1 MKLRSTMDLSCGMR
15 EVYLNLEFSSP
26 LSGQILLEREMYLSD
41 SILSSYYTKFSSVV
55 DFVFQNQSLLSLTN
69 LKEILSGVRD
79 IRNTISA
86 MSAGK
91 VPDDV
96 ELFEIKNLSMIS
108 ETIRPL
114 LSSLPDIFPV
124 LPDLSDV
131 VELLDPEALRI
142 PSFYIYD
149 SYDLE
154 LKMLRKDLKSSVEFK
169 EDLYYKCSVLE
180 ERVRRSLGKDIFK
193 YLNSLT
199 LSLNNLAEIDIFLAK
214 ADLFIRWNLSI
225 PNISKEKT
233 YYQALFN
240 PEISISLEKQGNKY
254 QPVSL
259 FIERNSPVVLMGAN
273 MGGKSVSLRTIALSQ
288 YMFQFGFG
296 VPAENAE
303 IVPVHQIFHLSGD
316 YQDLNKGL
324 SSFAAEMKMIDL
336 LLKESERTNSIL
348 ALLDEPARTTN
359 PYEGKALVESLLS
372 FLRERMLLTIV
383 ATHYNVDAL
392 DCTKMRVK
400 GYENGR
406 MNYELVYTQ
415 DNEAPQEAITIAR
428 SLGVNEKWLEEASR
442 LIGKK

>member
-180 ERVRRSLGKDIFK
+180 ERVRRSL
-193 YLNSLT
+193 
-199 LSLNNLAEIDIFLAK
+199 
-214 ADLFIRWNLSI
+214 
-225 PNISKEKT
+225 
-233 YYQALFN
+233 
-240 PEISISLEKQGNKY
+240 
-254 QPVSL
+254 
-259 FIERNSPVVLMGAN
+259 
-273 MGGKSVSLRTIALSQ
+273 
-288 YMFQFGFG
+288 
-296 VPAENAE
+296 
-303 IVPVHQIFHLSGD
+303 
-316 YQDLNKGL
+316 
-324 SSFAAEMKMIDL
+324 
-336 LLKESERTNSIL
+336 
-348 ALLDEPARTTN
+348 
-359 PYEGKALVESLLS
+359 
-372 FLRERMLLTIV
+372 
-383 ATHYNVDAL
+383 
-392 DCTKMRVK
+392 
-400 GYENGR
+400 
-406 MNYELVYTQ
+406 
-415 DNEAPQEAITIAR
+415 
-428 SLGVNEKWLEEASR
+428 
-442 LIGKK
+442 

>member
-1 MKLRSTMDLSCGMR
+1 
-15 EVYLNLEFSSP
+15 
-26 LSGQILLEREMYLSD
+26 
-41 SILSSYYTKFSSVV
+41 
-55 DFVFQNQSLLSLTN
+55 
-69 LKEILSGVRD
+69 
-79 IRNTISA
+79 
-86 MSAGK
+86 
-91 VPDDV
+91 
-96 ELFEIKNLSMIS
+96 
-108 ETIRPL
+108 
-114 LSSLPDIFPV
+114 
-124 LPDLSDV
+124 
-131 VELLDPEALRI
+131 
-142 PSFYIYD
+142 
-149 SYDLE
+149 
-154 LKMLRKDLKSSVEFK
+154 
-169 EDLYYKCSVLE
+169 
-180 ERVRRSLGKDIFK
+180 K
-193 YLNSLT
+193 YLNNLS

>member
-193 YLNSLT
+193 YLNNLS

-316 YQDLNKGL
+316 YQDLIKGSPHL
-324 SSFAAEMKMIDL
+324 
-336 LLKESERTNSIL
+336 
-348 ALLDEPARTTN
+348 
-359 PYEGKALVESLLS
+359 
-372 FLRERMLLTIV
+372 
-383 ATHYNVDAL
+383 
-392 DCTKMRVK
+392 
-400 GYENGR
+400 
-406 MNYELVYTQ
+406 
-415 DNEAPQEAITIAR
+415 PQ
-428 SLGVNEKWLEEASR
+428 K
-442 LIGKK
+442 